1 MKTALLFGLLITA
14 AVQDLKS
21 GKISNRLIVTGLMI
35 GVAIQVTEYR
45 VWGVYY
51 FLRNI
56 SVPVILLYLLFQMH
70 VLGAGDIKLFSMIGS
85 ILTTGELLQ
94 CMAYS
99 FLTAGAAAVLFLA
112 ADADRRQKLRCA
124 GSYLFHMLRTGEIK
138 PYPLACE
145 PGRYRFAFSVPILF
159 GTAAALQFP
168 LSYWNGGVY

>member
-99 FLTAGAAAVLFLA
+99 FLTAGAHEKCGGAKAVSAGF
-112 ADADRRQKLRCA
+112 KLPKDFSGIHGRHGQMA
-124 GSYLFHMLRTGEIK
+124 EAYTGTHGGRTDEQAVGLLR
-138 PYPLACE
+138 
-145 PGRYRFAFSVPILF
+145 
-159 GTAAALQFP
+159 
-168 LSYWNGGVY
+168 